1 VVQPSEYAP
10 LGLHE
15 GALPEAVRRAID
27 AGAERVH
34 HRLID
39 PIPDLETVRDLPET
53 SPS

>member
-1 VVQPSEYAP
+1 
-10 LGLHE
+10 
-15 GALPEAVRRAID
+15 
-27 AGAERVH
+27 VH